1 MRWRWRRACG
11 AAGFASSRS
20 SRSGAPLRSQ
30 CRFPDPR
37 GGGVRARI
45 GTAVAG
51 KPADARTQRLFAR
64 RYVIDPTFGYTCAMP
79 RAALM
84 RGRKSSRPN
93 KRKAGGRMTIRTIAA
108 GVGGALWLA
117 GCATT
122 YSEPPPQARTASV
135 ALIRLPGSAPAM
147 LVFDDAKTCT
157 GARVAIPSNTPVR
170 PVRVLADVPTTV
182 AANHA
187 RVNGNGV
194 YRCAVAVSFVPEAGH
209 RYRLLSGGR
218 AHLPRRV
225 DGIHRRHD
233 LATGRCTLSAM
244 ERAGHMPG
252 PDGCGHRPP
261 A

>member
-1 MRWRWRRACG
+1 
-11 AAGFASSRS
+11 
-20 SRSGAPLRSQ
+20 
-30 CRFPDPR
+30 
-37 GGGVRARI
+37 
-45 GTAVAG
+45 
-51 KPADARTQRLFAR
+51 
-64 RYVIDPTFGYTCAMP
+64 
-79 RAALM
+79 
-84 RGRKSSRPN
+84 
-93 KRKAGGRMTIRTIAA
+93 MTIRTIAA

-135 ALIRLPGSAPAM
+135 ELIRLPGSAPAM

-209 RYRLLSGGR
+209 RYRLRSQYPEGEHTCRAALTESTDGTTWRPVVARYRQWSGQATCPVLTDADIGR
-218 AHLPRRV
+218 LRDRTH
-225 DGIHRRHD
+225 
-233 LATGRCTLSAM
+233 S
-244 ERAGHMPG
+244 
-252 PDGCGHRPP
+252 PDG
-261 A
+261 ATTLNDLKDLM